1 LSPGRRSTQGAEP
14 IHSASYP
21 QDSQSQPQSF
31 VKLLEALNAVKSMQS
46 EGGPSLPCALVTG
59 FTPLHLKTFLT
70 AQLAVRLPGRT
81 IAVQQGLYGDLA
93 GNLRRL
99 QETGA
104 DFGVVVVE
112 WSDLDPRLGI
122 RSTARWSNSELTDI
136 LATAKARADQI
147 LQAAEAGAPI
157 ALSFCLPTLPL
168 LPLSFTPGWQS
179 SAFEFDLRGV
189 VQSLASSLARAP
201 HIGVLS
207 AQQLDLQ
214 SPPAERFDVVAEM
227 QTGFPYRLAHASA
240 LAALLATLALRS
252 APKKGLITDLDETL
266 WKGILGE
273 DGVDGVSWDLEHHSQ
288 IHAFYQRFLGSLA
301 SAGVLL
307 AAASKNDP
315 ALVEEAF
322 SRTDLAVSPST
333 FFPVEAHW
341 KPKSESVAR
350 ILDSWNIGADAVVF
364 VDDSPLELA
373 EVQAA
378 HPGIECLRFP
388 AGNDLGVYTLIRQ
401 LRDKFG
407 KSAIAEEDTL
417 RLESIRR
424 ARSGGAATLAAGTD
438 FLDHTEA
445 EVTFSF
451 TRTPADP
458 RALELVNKTNQFNL
472 NGARYTEASWHKLL
486 SGPDAFLMVV
496 SYRDKFGPLGKIA
509 VMAGAVRCSR
519 ISVST
524 WVMSCRAFSRRIE
537 HRCLAELLARFD
549 AAEVEFDYRQT
560 ERNGPLRDF
569 LGEALG
575 APPAPGCIVSREMLE
590 ARLNTTPITPEMIH
604 G

>member
-1 LSPGRRSTQGAEP
+1 M
-14 IHSASYP
+14 
-21 QDSQSQPQSF
+21 
-31 VKLLEALNAVKSMQS
+31 KLLEALNTVKSMQS
-46 EGGPSLPCALVTG
+46 QARPSLPCALVTG
-59 FTPLHLKTFLT
+59 FSPLHLKTFLT
-70 AQLAVRLPGRT
+70 AELSLRLPGRT
-81 IAVQQGLYGDLA
+81 IAIEEGLYGDLT

-99 QETGA
+99 PQSGV

-112 WSDLDPRLGI
+112 WPDLDPRLGI
-122 RSTARWSNSELTDI
+122 RSSARWSSSELTDI
-136 LATAKARADQI
+136 LSTAQANADRV
-147 LQAAEAGAPI
+147 LSFAEAAAPL
-157 ALSFCLPTLPL
+157 ALSICLPTLPL
-168 LPLSFTPGWQS
+168 LPFAFTPGWQS
-179 SAFEFDLRGV
+179 SAFELDLRGI

-201 HIGVLS
+201 HVRLLS

-214 SPPAERFDVVAEM
+214 SPPADRFDLVAEM
-227 QTGFPYRLAHASA
+227 QAGFPYRMAHASA
-240 LAALLATLALRS
+240 LATLLASLALRS
-252 APKKGLITDLDETL
+252 SPQKGLIVDLDDTL

-273 DGVDGVSWDLEHHSQ
+273 DGVDGVSWDLERHSQ
-288 IHAFYQRFLGSLA
+288 IHAFFQRFLGSLA

-307 AAASKNDP
+307 AVASKNDP

-322 SRTDLAVSPST
+322 ARDDLAVAPSA

-341 KPKSESVAR
+341 KPKSQSVAR
-350 ILDSWNIGADAVVF
+350 ILETWNIAADAVVF

-388 AGNDLGVYTLIRQ
+388 AGDDLAVCALVGQ
-401 LRDKFG
+401 LRDRFG
-407 KSAIAEEDTL
+407 KSAVAEEDSL

-424 ARSGGAATLAAGTD
+424 AHSGDAPAAFADDID
-438 FLDHTEA
+438 FLDRTEA

-451 TRTPADP
+451 TQTPLDP

-472 NGARYTEASWHKLL
+472 NGVRHTEASWHRLL
-486 SGPDAFLMVV
+486 SEPDAFLMVA

-509 VMAGAVRCSR
+509 VLAGSASGGRLSL
-519 ISVST
+519 SA

-549 AAEVEFDYRQT
+549 PDEVEFNYQQT

-569 LGEALG
+569 LGEFLDS
-575 APPAPGCIVSREMLE
+575 PPAPGLIVSRSMLE
-590 ARLNTTPITPEMIH
+590 ARLDTVLTTKEMIH

>member
-1 LSPGRRSTQGAEP
+1 M
-14 IHSASYP
+14 
-21 QDSQSQPQSF
+21 
-31 VKLLEALNAVKSMQS
+31 KLLEALNTVKSMQS
-46 EGGPSLPCALVTG
+46 QGGTSLPCALVTG

-70 AQLAVRLPGRT
+70 AELARRLPGRM
-81 IAVQQGLYGDLA
+81 IAITQGLYSDLA
-93 GNLRRL
+93 GSLRRL
-99 QETGA
+99 PEA
-104 DFGVVVVE
+104 GVDYGIVVVE
-112 WSDLDPRLGI
+112 WPDLDPRLGI
-122 RSTARWSNSELTDI
+122 RSTARWNGSELSDI
-136 LATAKARADQI
+136 LATAQARAAQL
-147 LQAAEAGAPI
+147 LQAAEAAAPLP
-157 ALSFCLPTLPL
+157 LSICLPTLPL
-168 LPLSFTPGWQS
+168 LPLAFTPAWQS
-179 SAFEFDLRGV
+179 SPFELDLRGI
-189 VQSLASSLARAP
+189 VQSLASSLARTP
-201 HIGVLS
+201 HVRLLS
-207 AQQLDLQ
+207 AQQLDIQ

-227 QTGFPYRLAHASA
+227 QTGFPYRIAHASA
-240 LAALLATLALRS
+240 LAALLASLALHS
-252 APKKGLITDLDETL
+252 SPKKGLITDLDETL

-273 DGVDGVSWDLEHHSQ
+273 DGVDGISWDFEGHSQ

-307 AAASKNDP
+307 AVASKNGP

-322 SRTDLAVSPST
+322 SRTDLAVTPSA

-350 ILDSWNIGADAVVF
+350 ILATWNIGADAVVF
-364 VDDSPLELA
+364 VDDSPQELA

-388 AGNDLGVYTLIRQ
+388 DGDDLAVYNLIVR
-401 LRDKFG
+401 LRDIFG
-407 KSAIAEEDTL
+407 KGAIAEEDAL

-424 ARSGGAATLAAGTD
+424 AHPGGAAAACTASMD
-438 FLDHTEA
+438 YLDGAEA
-445 EVTFSF
+445 EVNFTF
-451 TRTPADP
+451 TRKSLDA

-472 NGARYTEASWHKLL
+472 NGTRHTETSWHRLF
-486 SGPDAFLMVV
+486 SFSDAFLMVA

-509 VMAGAVRCSR
+509 VLAGSACGSR

-549 AAEVEFDYRQT
+549 PAEVEFDYRQT

-569 LGEALG
+569 LGEMLG
-575 APPAPGCIVSREMLE
+575 APPAPGCIASRQMLE
-590 ARLNTTPITPEMIH
+590 ARLNTVLRTPEVIY